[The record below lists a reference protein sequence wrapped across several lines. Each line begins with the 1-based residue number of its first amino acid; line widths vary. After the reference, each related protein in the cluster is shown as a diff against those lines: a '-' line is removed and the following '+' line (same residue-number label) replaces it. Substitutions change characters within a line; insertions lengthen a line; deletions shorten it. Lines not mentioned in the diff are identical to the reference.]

1 MSVERLAAR
10 TLLVGFDGQ
19 DPPPWVREAAGG
31 LGGVVLYGDN
41 LRSDDDAA
49 RIAGELLGHGDA
61 LLAVDEEGGDV
72 TRLHYTTGSPTPGNY
87 VLGAADDVAATR
99 AVAAAIG
106 GRLRASNILLN
117 LAPDADVNSNPA
129 NPVIGVRAFGADP
142 ERVSRHT
149 VAYVEGMQAQ
159 GVAACVK
166 HFPGHGDTSVDSH
179 LELPVVALDEEEW
192 RRVHLPPFAASV
204 AAGTRTVMTA
214 HIRFPALDPERPA
227 TLSRRILVGLLRDEL
242 GFDGAVITD
251 ALEMEAI
258 AATYGA
264 ANAGPLAIAA
274 GADLL
279 CLGARDGENTYRRAL
294 AAIVAAVEAGDL
306 PLGRLEEAAARVDAL
321 HAWVASA
328 SSESTDGDGGAGYS
342 ATRRAALTRDLVPL
356 RNAPVLVELRGETNL
371 AVGRARWDLAGPLA
385 ELGVAPVVTVRVTS
399 VPDAALD
406 DALGSM
412 NGGAGGHPVVVVG
425 RDVVRHPWQRE
436 VLGHVRAAVPDAV
449 LVDLGLPRPAELG
462 AGPYV
467 LVGGAARPNLRV
479 AAELLAGRDVFH
491 QD

>member
-1 MSVERLAAR
+1 VSESVERLAAR

-19 DPPPWVREAAGG
+19 TPPPWVREAAGG

-41 LRSDDDAA
+41 LRSDGDAA
-49 RIAGELLGHGDA
+49 RIADELRQHGDA

-106 GRLRASNILLN
+106 ARLRASHVLLN

-129 NPVIGVRAFGADP
+129 NPVIGVRAFGAEP
-142 ERVSRHT
+142 ARVSRHT
-149 VAYVEGMQAQ
+149 VAYVEGLQAQ

-166 HFPGHGDTSVDSH
+166 HFPGHGDTSADSH
-179 LELPVVALDEEEW
+179 HELPVVGLGEEEW
-192 RRVHLPPFAASV
+192 RRVHLPPFAAAI

-214 HIRFPALDPERPA
+214 HIRFPALDTERPA

-251 ALEMEAI
+251 ALEMDAI

-264 ANAGPLAIAA
+264 AQAAPLAIAA

-294 AAIVAAVEAGDL
+294 AAIVAAVESGAL
-306 PLGRLEEAAARVDAL
+306 PLARLEEAAARVDAL
-321 HAWVASA
+321 HDWTASA
-328 SSESTDGDGGAGYS
+328 PSAGAEGDGGAGYS
-342 ATRRAALTRDLVPL
+342 ATRRAALVRDLAPL
-356 RNAPVLVELRGETNL
+356 KTGPVLVELRGETNL

-385 ELGVAPVVTVRVTS
+385 ELGVAPVVTARVTS
-399 VPDAALD
+399 VSDPTLA
-406 DALGSM
+406 DAL
-412 NGGAGGHPVVVVG
+412 GGAGGHPVVVVG
-425 RDVVRHPWQRE
+425 RDLPRHAWQRE
-436 VLGHVRAAVPDAV
+436 VLDHVRAAVPEAV
-449 LVDLGLPRPAELG
+449 LVDLGLPRPADLG
-462 AGPYV
+462 SGPYV

-479 AAELLAGRDVFH
+479 AAELLAGRNGTQ

>member
-1 MSVERLAAR
+1 VSEQVERLAAR

-19 DPPPWVREAAGG
+19 SVPTWVREAAPG

-41 LRSDDDAA
+41 IRSDDDAA
-49 RIAGELLGHGDA
+49 RLAGEVRERGDA

-106 GRLRASNILLN
+106 ARLRRSHVLLN

-129 NPVIGVRAFGADP
+129 NPVIGVRAFGAEP

-149 VAYVEGMQAQ
+149 VAYVEGLQAQ

-166 HFPGHGDTSVDSH
+166 HFPGHGDTSADSH
-179 LELPVVALDEEEW
+179 HELPVVALDEEEW
-192 RRVHLPPFAASV
+192 RRVHLPPFAAAV

-214 HIRFPALDPERPA
+214 HIRFPALDPHLPA
-227 TLSRRILVGLLRDEL
+227 TLSRRILVGLLREEL

-264 ANAGPLAIAA
+264 AQAAPLAIAA

-279 CLGARDGENTYRRAL
+279 CLGARDGEATYRNAL
-294 AAIVAAVEAGDL
+294 AAIVGAVRDGALTVD
-306 PLGRLEEAAARVDAL
+306 RLEEAAARVDAL
-321 HAWVASA
+321 HGWVASA
-328 SSESTDGDGGAGYS
+328 PSAGADGDGGAGYS
-342 ATRRAALTRDLVPL
+342 ATRRAALVRDLVPL
-356 RNAPVLVELRGETNL
+356 DTGPVLVELRGETNL

-385 ELGVAPVVTVRVTS
+385 ALGVAPVVTVRVTS
-399 VPDAALD
+399 PSDDGLA
-406 DALGSM
+406 DALGK
-412 NGGAGGHPVVVVG
+412 AGGHPVVVVG
-425 RDVVRHPWQRE
+425 RDVPRHAWQRE
-436 VLGHVRAAVPDAV
+436 VLDHVRASAPDAV
-449 LVDLGLPRPAELG
+449 LVDLGLPRPADLG

-479 AAELLAGRDVFH
+479 AAELLAGRDMSP

>member
-19 DPPPWVREAAGG
+19 SPPPWVVAAAGG

-41 LRSDDDAA
+41 IRGDGDAA
-49 RIAGELLGHGDA
+49 RIAAEVHEHGAA

-72 TRLHYTTGSPTPGNY
+72 TRLHYATGSPTPGNY

-99 AVAAAIG
+99 SVAAAIG
-106 GRLRASNILLN
+106 ARLRASHVLLN

-129 NPVIGVRAFGADP
+129 NPVIGVRAFGAEP

-149 VAYVEGMQAQ
+149 VAYVDGLQAQ

-179 LELPVVALDEEEW
+179 LELPTVALGEAEW
-192 RRVHLPPFAASV
+192 RATHLPPFAA
-204 AAGTRTVMTA
+204 AIEAGARTVMTA

-242 GFDGAVITD
+242 GFGGAVITD

-264 ANAGPLAIAA
+264 ANAAPLAIAA

-294 AAIVAAVEAGDL
+294 AAIVAAVEAGEL
-306 PLGRLEEAAARVDAL
+306 PLARLEEAAARVDAL
-321 HAWVASA
+321 HAWTASA
-328 SSESTDGDGGAGYS
+328 SSENADGDGGAGYR
-342 ATRRAALTRDLVPL
+342 ATRRAALTRDLLPL
-356 RNAPVLVELRGETNL
+356 ETGPVLVELRGETNL

-385 ELGVAPVVTVRVTS
+385 ELGVAPVVTVRATS
-399 VPDAALD
+399 VSDPALG
-406 DALGSM
+406 DALGSI
-412 NGGAGGHPVVVVG
+412 NGGAGGRPVVVVG
-425 RDVVRHPWQRE
+425 RDVARHSWQRE
-436 VLGHVRAAVPDAV
+436 VLAHVRAAAPDAV
-449 LVDLGLPRPAELG
+449 LVDLGLPRPADLG

-479 AAELLAGRDVFH
+479 AAELLAGSNVPN

>member
-1 MSVERLAAR
+1 VSVEGLAAR

-19 DPPPWVREAAGG
+19 TPPPWVVEAAGG

-41 LRSDDDAA
+41 LRSDEDAA
-49 RIAGELLGHGDA
+49 RIAGEVREQGDA

-87 VLGAADDVAATR
+87 VLGAADDVVATK

-106 GRLRASNILLN
+106 ARLRASNILLN

-142 ERVSRHT
+142 GRVSRHT
-149 VAYVEGMQAQ
+149 VAYVDGLQAQ

-166 HFPGHGDTSVDSH
+166 HFPGHGDTSTDSH
-179 LELPVVALDEEEW
+179 HELPVVALDEEEW
-192 RRVHLPPFAASV
+192 RRVHLPPFAA
-204 AAGTRTVMTA
+204 AIEAGTRTVMTA
-214 HIRFPALDPERPA
+214 HIRFPALDPANPA
-227 TLSRRILVGLLRDEL
+227 TLSRRILVGLLREEL

-264 ANAGPLAIAA
+264 DKAAPLAIAA

-279 CLGARDGENTYRRAL
+279 CLGARDGENTYRKAL
-294 AAIVAAVEAGDL
+294 AAIVAAVEAGAL
-306 PLGRLEEAAARVDAL
+306 PVARLEEAVARVDAL
-321 HAWVASA
+321 HAWVAAAPSA
-328 SSESTDGDGGAGYS
+328 GALDDGGAGYS
-342 ATRRAALTRDLVPL
+342 ATRRAALVRDLVPL
-356 RNAPVLVELRGETNL
+356 DAGPVLVELRGETNL
-371 AVGRARWDLAGPLA
+371 AVGRARWDLAGPLSGFG
-385 ELGVAPVVTVRVTS
+385 LAPVLTARVS
-399 VPDAALD
+399 SASDQALD
-406 DALGSM
+406 DALGKV
-412 NGGAGGHPVVVVG
+412 AGGHPVVVVG
-425 RDVVRHPWQRE
+425 RDLPRHEWQRE
-436 VLGHVRAAVPDAV
+436 VLDKVRAAAPDAV
-449 LVDLGLPRPAELG
+449 LVDLGLPRPADLG

-479 AAELLAGRDVFH
+479 AAELIAGRDGT
-491 QD
+491 QRD